1 MPVSEAPASLA
12 TAFAQR
18 LAARDNPPPAP
29 PLSQEPAAVLARLG
43 TWLAAHHAVRDV
55 RSQGRLGRML
65 LALMQAPECGH
76 ADLRRAAGLTER
88 AAGRSSQRLHQ
99 LGLATW
105 EQRSYW
111 RYWRLTRAAE
121 DALLLVVAGPEGAIP
136 PV

>member
-1 MPVSEAPASLA
+1 MSIPEAPTTLA
-12 TAFAQR
+12 AAFAQR
-18 LAARDNPPPAP
+18 LAVRDNPPPPP
-29 PLSQEPAAVLARLG
+29 PLSQEPAAVRARLG
-43 TWLAAHHAVRDV
+43 AWLAAQHAVRDV
-55 RSQGRLGRML
+55 RSQARLARML

-88 AAGRSSQRLHQ
+88 AAGRTSQRLQQ

-121 DALLLVVAGPEGAIP
+121 DALLLVVMGPPAA
-136 PV
+136 